1 MVTSNIIIF
10 TINIIREPYLT
21 ISYIK
26 SFSLSMPHIFNLK
39 QANEE
44 EEQYERDFI
53 AKIDKVLYLSS

>member
-1 MVTSNIIIF
+1 
-10 TINIIREPYLT
+10 
-21 ISYIK
+21 
-26 SFSLSMPHIFNLK
+26 MPHIFNLK